1 MATANLKN
9 LFGGGGG
16 SFTLKAGQSFSTNIG
31 LGGVITGSINVS
43 SPVNVINLTG
53 RWVITSI
60 EIVCSSPGS
69 GTMTAT
75 LSIDGVNVLSG
86 ASTGTAQNIPFF
98 GAVVQLTSGGPF
110 VGQPPPLVCNS
121 SFVLTLQRSTA
132 DTIQLRYIAMA
143 ID

>member
-16 SFTLKAGQSFSTNIG
+16 SFTFLAGQSFSANLG

-43 SPVNVINLTG
+43 SPTNVINLTG
-53 RWVITSI
+53 RWAITSI
-60 EIVCSSPGS
+60 EIVCSSPGT
-69 GTMTAT
+69 GTMTAS
-75 LSIDGVNVLSG
+75 LSVDGVNVLSG

-98 GAVVQLTSGGPF
+98 GTTGQLTSGGPF
-110 VGQPPPLVCNS
+110 SGQPSPLVCNS

-132 DTIQLRYIAMA
+132 DTVQLRYIAMA
-143 ID
+143 IE